1 MKSFPHLDL
10 EKIQTYSIHER
21 DSKVSANRFGRAWD
35 KGGGLTDF
43 LDRLPGLLA
52 ADEFR
57 QVVDR
62 LAAAVANRR
71 TVILAMGGHPVK
83 VGLSP
88 LIIDL
93 MKRGVISLL
102 AVNGSVAVHDS
113 EVALVGA
120 TSEDVAASLSS
131 GAFGMAR
138 ETAEVVHRA
147 AAEAVRQGIGLGRAL
162 GVELAGEKFP
172 YRSQSLFASGFEH
185 DVPVTVHLALGTDIV
200 HIHPSA
206 DGAQLGQAGFEDFRL
221 FCRAVAGLEGGV
233 FINLGSA
240 VIMPEVFLKAVS
252 LARNLG
258 YSLKGL
264 TTINMDFVRQYRPR
278 VNVVERPTA
287 DGGKGF
293 DLIGHHEL
301 MFPLLAAALIER
313 LD

>member
-1 MKSFPHLDL
+1 VKSFPRLELDKL
-10 EKIQTYSIHER
+10 RTYSIHER
-21 DSKVSANRFGRAWD
+21 ASKVSADLFGRAWD
-35 KGGGLTDF
+35 KGGSFSEF

-52 ADEFR
+52 AGDFR

-62 LAAAVANRR
+62 LAAAVTSGR

-88 LIIDL
+88 IIIDL
-93 MKRGVISLL
+93 MRRGVISLL
-102 AVNGSVAVHDS
+102 AVNGSVMVHDS

-131 GAFGMAR
+131 GGFGMAR
-138 ETAEVVHRA
+138 ETAEVVNRA
-147 AAEAVRQGIGLGRAL
+147 ASEAARQGIGLGRAL
-162 GVELAGEKFP
+162 GLELAGRKAP
-172 YRSQSLFASGFEH
+172 NRALSLFAAGVEH

-200 HIHPSA
+200 HIHPAA
-206 DGAQLGQAGFEDFRL
+206 DGAHLGQASFEDFRL
-221 FCRAVAGLEGGV
+221 FCRAVAGLEGGA

-258 YSLKGL
+258 HSLEGL
-264 TTINMDFVRQYRPR
+264 TTVNMDFVRQYRPR

-287 DGGKGF
+287 GSGKGF
-293 DLIGHHEL
+293 DLVGHHEI

-313 LD
+313 LG

>member
-1 MKSFPHLDL
+1 MKSFPHLEL
-10 EKIQTYSIHER
+10 EKIRTYSIKER
-21 DSKVSANRFGRAWD
+21 ASKVSAARFGRAWE
-35 KGGGLTDF
+35 KGGGLADF

-57 QVVDR
+57 QVVDK
-62 LAAAVANRR
+62 LAAAVSGRR

-93 MKRGVISLL
+93 MKRGIVSLL
-102 AVNGSVAVHDS
+102 AVNGSVAVHDA

-120 TSEDVAASLSS
+120 TSEDVAASLFS

-147 AAEAVRQGIGLGRAL
+147 AAEAVRQGIGLGLAL
-162 GVELAGEKFP
+162 GMELAGGKVP
-172 YRSQSLFASGFEH
+172 YRSQSLFASGLEY

-200 HIHPSA
+200 HIHPAA
-206 DGAQLGQAGFEDFRL
+206 DGAQLGQASFEDFRL

-258 YSLKGL
+258 HGLKDL
-264 TTINMDFVRQYRPR
+264 TTVNMDFVQQYRPR

-293 DLIGHHEL
+293 NLIGHHEL

-313 LD
+313 LG

>member
-1 MKSFPHLDL
+1 MKSFPHLEL
-10 EKIQTYSIHER
+10 EKIRTYSIKER
-21 DSKVSANRFGRAWD
+21 ASKVSAARFGRAWE
-35 KGGGLTDF
+35 KGGGLADF

-57 QVVDR
+57 QAVDR
-62 LAAAVANRR
+62 LAAAVSGRR

-93 MKRGVISLL
+93 MKRGIVSLL
-102 AVNGSVAVHDS
+102 AVNGSVAVHDA

-120 TSEDVAASLSS
+120 TSEDVAASLFS

-162 GVELAGEKFP
+162 GMELAGEKFP
-172 YRSQSLFASGFEH
+172 YRSQSLFASGLEY

-200 HIHPSA
+200 HIHPAA
-206 DGAQLGQAGFEDFRL
+206 DGAQLGQASFEDFRL

-258 YSLKGL
+258 HGLKDL
-264 TTINMDFVRQYRPR
+264 TTINMDFVQQYRPR

-293 DLIGHHEL
+293 NLIGHHEL

-313 LD
+313 LG

>member
-1 MKSFPHLDL
+1 VKSFPHLEL
-10 EKIQTYSIHER
+10 EKIRTYSIKER
-21 DSKVSANRFGRAWD
+21 ASKVSAARFGRAWE
-35 KGGGLTDF
+35 KGGGLADF

-57 QVVDR
+57 QVVDK
-62 LAAAVANRR
+62 LAAAVSGRR

-93 MKRGVISLL
+93 MKRGIVSLL
-102 AVNGSVAVHDS
+102 AVNGSVAVHDA

-120 TSEDVAASLSS
+120 TSEDVAASLFS

-147 AAEAVRQGIGLGRAL
+147 AAEAVRQGIGLGLAL
-162 GVELAGEKFP
+162 GMELAGGKVP
-172 YRSQSLFASGFEH
+172 YRSQSLFASGLEY

-200 HIHPSA
+200 HIHPAA
-206 DGAQLGQAGFEDFRL
+206 DGAQLGQASFEDFRL

-258 YSLKGL
+258 HGLKDL
-264 TTINMDFVRQYRPR
+264 TTVNMDFVQQYRPR

-293 DLIGHHEL
+293 NLIGHHEL

-313 LD
+313 LG